1 MAQYIFYPEST
12 RGHTDIGWLNAR
24 HAFNFAGFH
33 DPQRDPFGA
42 LVILNEDTIQ
52 PGKGFGTHGHQ
63 NMEIVSIIL
72 EGRVRHVHSMGNEGF
87 IDQGEAQI
95 ISAGSGITH
104 SEFNYY
110 NNRRLK
116 LLQIWIKPDRNDFRP
131 KYAQMVIDD
140 GMDGIKMILS
150 PDGIGGSL
158 LLHQQ
163 AWMYLARL
171 PKGEPFNYDAIRPG
185 NGVYIYVLDGQL
197 NILKE
202 HLLAG
207 DAIGVTAASSF
218 DINAESDALAIIID
232 VPMN

>member
-52 PGKGFGTHGHQ
+52 PGKGFGTHGHE
-63 NMEIVSIIL
+63 NMEIISIIL
-72 EGRVRHVHSMGNEGF
+72 EGRVKHVDSMGNEGF
-87 IDQGEAQI
+87 INQGEAQL
-95 ISAGSGITH
+95 ISAGTGITH

-110 NNRRLK
+110 NDRRLK
-116 LLQIWIKPDRNDFRP
+116 LLQIWIKPDRHDFSP

-140 GMDGIKMILS
+140 GMEGVKEILS
-150 PDGIGGSL
+150 PNGKDGSMRI
-158 LLHQQ
+158 HQQ

-171 PKGEPFNYDAIRPG
+171 PKDEGIDYKSIRPG
-185 NGVYIYVLDGQL
+185 NGVYVHVLDGKL
-197 NILKE
+197 NILGKQ
-202 HLLAG
+202 LMVG
-207 DAIGVTAASSF
+207 DAIGVTTAGSF
-218 DINAESDALAIIID
+218 DIYVESDALAIIID